1 MTISS
6 LPPTSPNNV
15 EDQSPVSK
23 PNFNIVQG
31 GGGRGKSIF
40 QMTLTGRHL
49 SSVPRIMAIVVDD
62 KICNS
67 DDLQDIDKT

>member
-1 MTISS
+1 MTISAP
-6 LPPTSPNNV
+6 PPTSPNNV

-49 SSVPRIMAIVVDD
+49 RKVSQELWP
-62 KICNS
+62 
-67 DDLQDIDKT
+67 